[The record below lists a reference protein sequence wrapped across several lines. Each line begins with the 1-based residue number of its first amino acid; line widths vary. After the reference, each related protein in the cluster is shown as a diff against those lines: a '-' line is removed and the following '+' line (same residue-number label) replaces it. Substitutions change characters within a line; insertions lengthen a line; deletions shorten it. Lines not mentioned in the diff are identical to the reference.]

1 MQSKK
6 QKQDQY
12 DRTLKRRYSKAKS
25 RARKIKRAFSLT
37 FTQYE
42 ALLID
47 DMCTYCGQELEKTG
61 SSLDRIDSRYG
72 YTKKN
77 AVACCW
83 KCNRMKGDLTMEEF
97 FNQIQ
102 RIIKYVKL

>member
-1 MQSKK
+1 MKSRKEK
-6 QKQDQY
+6 QY
-12 DRTLKRRYSKAKS
+12 ERDRGLKRRYLKAKS

-37 FTQYE
+37 FAQYE

-47 DMCTYCGQELEKTG
+47 DMCTYCGGELEKTG

-83 KCNRMKGDLTMEEF
+83 KCNRMKSALTMEEF